1 MLYVLLAFGSE
12 ADDEKV
18 STTAEQVVV
27 EDEPVAVEVPAIDSD
42 ELSSFFITS
51 ASASQHPD
59 QQEREEASIDTFNDI
74 FIDSNDMFVAFSLCC
89 LVSYEI
95 GYFKELLFYTTLFA

>member
-1 MLYVLLAFGSE
+1 MLSVHVAFGGE

-18 STTAEQVVV
+18 SPAAEQPSA
-27 EDEPVAVEVPAIDSD
+27 EQEPATAVEVPVIDSD

-59 QQEREEASIDTFNDI
+59 EQEREEADIDTFNDI
-74 FIDSNDMFVAFSLCC
+74 FIDSNDMFVAFSLYCVVENYVISYHLLC
-89 LVSYEI
+89 LP
-95 GYFKELLFYTTLFA
+95 